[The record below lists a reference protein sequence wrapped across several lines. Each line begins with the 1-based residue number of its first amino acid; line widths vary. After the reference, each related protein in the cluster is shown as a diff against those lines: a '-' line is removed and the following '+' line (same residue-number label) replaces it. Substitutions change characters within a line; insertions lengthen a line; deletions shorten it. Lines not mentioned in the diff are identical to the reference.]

1 MSDNT
6 TAIAYINNMGG
17 IKSSTCNEV
26 AKDIWLCCE
35 KHNIWISAAFIPGKE
50 NKAADK
56 KSREFDDATE
66 WQLSTNVFYEI
77 CQNFGFPDID
87 LFASRNNKQ
96 IDKYVSWK
104 PEPDAYAVD
113 AFSIQWSNDF
123 MYIFPPF
130 SIVGKVMRKIIEEKV
145 RVILIIPY
153 WPTQYWYPMAI
164 RAAKEVMVL
173 RTSESLL
180 RLSHDK
186 DKVHPLFP
194 KLKLR
199 ALLI

>member
-17 IKSSTCNEV
+17 IKSSTCNEI
-26 AKDIWLCCE
+26 AKETWSCCE
-35 KHNIWISAAFIPGKE
+35 KHSIWLSAAFIPGKE

-56 KSREFDDATE
+56 KSREFNDATE

-104 PEPDAYAVD
+104 PEPEAYAVD
-113 AFSIQWSNDF
+113 AFSICWSNDF

-130 SIVGKVMRKIIEEKV
+130 SIVGKVIRKIIEEKV
-145 RVILIIPY
+145 RAIVIIPQ

-164 RAAKEVMVL
+164 KAAKEVMDL
-173 RTSESLL
+173 KTSQNLL
-180 RLSHDK
+180 QLKHDK
-186 DKVHPLFP
+186 EKVHPLFP